1 MSELC
6 QRVQDAVGQMERL
19 VRFPSFLTLFE
30 AVGEGK
36 ILGALSTTPSE
47 AEGETKIPVEL
58 LWLLA
63 LVEAVG

>member
-1 MSELC
+1 
-6 QRVQDAVGQMERL
+6 MERL

-63 LVEAVG
+63 LVEPVG